1 MIESHKLSFAVKNYY
16 KDPELTVPVY
26 KAMTGKTFVVL
37 NSRSKWH
44 RLIHLIKYT
53 IHWPGYR
60 AKFQRA
66 VEQYYTSFDN
76 PSSSFSSESQNT
88 ARKVHNVRFSLSSDS
103 KKESAESSSSES
115 SEEPPAPKL
124 ESSSEE
130 SVDENPVES
139 SETQPKEEV
148 VEDKPVEKPEEAVI
162 SEDKPAEQPEAP
174 LKEAST
180 SEEAIEDQPE
190 AEPVQDAQNEEI
202 ESSSEEQVSM
212 PIVTTDQPLALASSP
227 ENSEEDEVAPAAV
240 EEAPGV
246 PMQVA
251 LNSKT
256 EQFLEMIQKKL
267 NPQAATLWRTLFT
280 TFANAYGKDVCTE
293 CAEDKNKVLLT
304 FAHPLM
310 LHTLSTDER
319 NQEDPYGG
327 VVLIFAKE
335 GQLRLK
341 FEKAKM
347 VFEKGYNTVSLFPK
361 SIRDKVIKIPFKG
374 VDWAD
379 KIIDGE
385 VVEFFQSK
393 NGFTSAAK
401 GPLGTSIPREKPYE
415 AIVRGWSENA
425 TVLILNQAPHV
436 FLDQKI
442 AERKKAL
449 EQHLKAI
456 S

>member
-1 MIESHKLSFAVKNYY
+1 
-16 KDPELTVPVY
+16 
-26 KAMTGKTFVVL
+26 
-37 NSRSKWH
+37 
-44 RLIHLIKYT
+44 
-53 IHWPGYR
+53 
-60 AKFQRA
+60 
-66 VEQYYTSFDN
+66 
-76 PSSSFSSESQNT
+76 
-88 ARKVHNVRFSLSSDS
+88 
-103 KKESAESSSSES
+103 
-115 SEEPPAPKL
+115 
-124 ESSSEE
+124 
-130 SVDENPVES
+130 
-139 SETQPKEEV
+139 
-148 VEDKPVEKPEEAVI
+148 
-162 SEDKPAEQPEAP
+162 
-174 LKEAST
+174 
-180 SEEAIEDQPE
+180 
-190 AEPVQDAQNEEI
+190 
-202 ESSSEEQVSM
+202 M

-240 EEAPGV
+240 EEPPAV
-246 PMQVA
+246 PQLVA
-251 LNSKT
+251 LNGKT

-280 TFANAYGKDVCTE
+280 TFAKAYGKDVCTE
-293 CAEDKNKVLLT
+293 CEEDKNKVLLT

-425 TVLILNQAPHV
+425 TVLTLNQDPHA

-442 AERKKAL
+442 AERKNAL